1 MSARMSRA
9 CEAPVP
15 DRMSR
20 ARAGPNDGIEIF
32 GQYANVVN
40 GELGPMEVQEIVGIL
55 LSLTAICS
63 YLNYK
68 FLKLPKSI
76 GITLVALLITIFI
89 VISGLFGWGIHDFA
103 AIVVNDIGF
112 DDTFL
117 HGMLSFLLFAGA
129 LHINPKDLAQQK
141 GLIFSFATIS
151 VIIST
156 LLIGFATYGITQT
169 FGVELPLYYCFVFG
183 ALISPTDAIAVLG
196 VLAQA
201 KVPKSLETKI
211 TGEALFNDAM
221 GIVLF
226 FIAIG
231 FATGQHT
238 SLDPNQTI
246 IYFLRE
252 GGGGLLYGL
261 IVGWCAVKILDR
273 IDDYELAIIL
283 TLALVTG
290 GYSAAVS
297 LLDVSGPIFMVIT
310 GLVIGSFLKHNR
322 SSKISI
328 QNVELFWDLLD
339 QLLNAILFVLIGLEF
354 MRIHFEIH
362 LILASM
368 AVVVASIGARWVSIC
383 VPVVMMARF
392 KTFNSSVIAIM
403 TWCGLR
409 GGISIA
415 LALGISGPYH
425 DTIVTITYFVVLF
438 SIMIQGITMG
448 PLINNLTK
456 KKAFE

>member
-1 MSARMSRA
+1 MDA
-9 CEAPVP
+9 
-15 DRMSR
+15 
-20 ARAGPNDGIEIF
+20 
-32 GQYANVVN
+32 
-40 GELGPMEVQEIVGIL
+40 QEIIGIL
-55 LSLTAICS
+55 MCLTAICS
-63 YLNYK
+63 FLNYK

-89 VISGLFGWGIHDFA
+89 VITSLFGWGLHDFA
-103 AIVVNDIGF
+103 EILVNDIGF
-112 DDTFL
+112 DETFL

-129 LHINPKDLAQQK
+129 LHINPQELSKQK

-156 LLIGFATYGITQT
+156 ALIGFATYGITQL
-169 FGVELPLYYCFVFG
+169 FHVDLPLYYCFVFG

-201 KVPKSLETKI
+201 KVPKSLEMKI

-231 FATGQHT
+231 FATGEHV
-238 SLDPNQTI
+238 SLEPNATI

-252 GGGGLLYGL
+252 GVGGAVYGL
-261 IVGWCAVKILDR
+261 ILGWVAIKLLSY
-273 IDDYELAIIL
+273 IDDYEVSIIL

-297 LLDVSGPIFMVIT
+297 VLDVSGPVFMVIT
-310 GLVIGSFLKHNR
+310 GIVIGSFIKR
-322 SSKISI
+322 DEATKQSMR
-328 QNVELFWDLLD
+328 NVEIFWDLLD
-339 QLLNAILFVLIGLEF
+339 QLLNAVLFVLIGLEF
-354 MRIHFEIH
+354 MRIHFELH
-362 LILASM
+362 LVLASIG
-368 AVVVASIGARWVSIC
+368 VIFASIGARWVSIF
-383 VPVVMMARF
+383 VPVACMSMF
-392 KTFNSSVIAIM
+392 ESFNTSVISVM

-415 LALGISGPYH
+415 LALGITGPYH

-448 PLINNLTK
+448 PLIFNITK
-456 KKAFE
+456 RKAFE